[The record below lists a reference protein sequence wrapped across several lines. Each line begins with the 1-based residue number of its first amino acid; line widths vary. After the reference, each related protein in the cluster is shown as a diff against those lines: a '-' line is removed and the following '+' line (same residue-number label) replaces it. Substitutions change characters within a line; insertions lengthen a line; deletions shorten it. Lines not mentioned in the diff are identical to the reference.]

1 MDDLMPSVES
11 SSQAIESRQQLTT
24 LGDKAKFHI
33 RKWISNRREVLED
46 IPEEDRA
53 SQINLDLHELP
64 SVKTLGISWT
74 ATDDQFSFH
83 YAPPAK

>member
-11 SSQAIESRQQLTT
+11 SSQAIETRQQLTM

-46 IPEEDRA
+46 IPEEDRR
-53 SQINLDLHELP
+53 
-64 SVKTLGISWT
+64 
-74 ATDDQFSFH
+74 
-83 YAPPAK
+83 PA